1 MYFDEYGNEFETAED
16 AKEYKKKEF
25 DKLSFLEKMKLV
37 IENDKLSVDKIADWI
52 NAEGLTKNFYEYF
65 IEVFKDMKNDYADDF
80 VEWCLEWE
88 DD

>member
-1 MYFDEYGNEFETAED
+1 MYFDEHGNEFETTED
-16 AKEYKKKEF
+16 ARIFKKKEF
-25 DKLSFLEKMKLV
+25 DELSFLEKMKLI

-65 IEVFKDMKNDYADDF
+65 IEVFKDMRNDYADDF

-88 DD
+88 D